1 MLLQIIVENR
11 NDDDEIKPT
20 KKLPPAHMKSYLVT
34 SSPDQKQLFWSLEL
48 NGKTISLRFDT
59 KDGQV
64 KTEEKS
70 FVSEV
75 IARYEAY
82 QLILNQRDKGYHLA
96 DRITMETL
104 LKYKSA
110 PLSKLKGYY
119 TGEGDSP
126 NYILIEGDLVIDEL
140 DIDALHGKKDGLI
153 VTGNLYVD
161 GGIYNLEG
169 DYGPRLTVIGDVQ
182 ADYLF
187 AGGSEIDLDGK
198 TYIHNLVLGHYNHG
212 SLDASGIAMVS
223 INSDHSLRFSG
234 QIDYEYDTYGGFDE
248 EREEGFPS
256 LRQAMG
262 NDFNDLIYKYGLDEN
277 KLMALFIN
285 DKKRA
290 LKFLKNI
297 LDANKA
303 GQLDLLKV
311 MKNGEAIKDIKE
323 PTEEIQLAAVKQD
336 GMAIEYIASPS
347 EAVKIAAV
355 SSNCHALELIENPSE
370 EVQLAAVKSLGYGP
384 VALQY
389 IKNPS
394 KNVIIQAV
402 ETDSNAIEYIKNPSE
417 ALQLLAVSKGSYNT
431 SIQYIKDPSE
441 KVQLA
446 AVKVHGGAIRYIKN
460 PSERVQLE
468 AVKESGFH
476 IENIRN
482 PSEVVKLAAVKSY
495 GPAIEKIKKPSDEMK
510 LAAVMQKGSSIKFI
524 DNPSEEVKLAAV
536 RQDGSAIALIKNPSE
551 KIQMAAMQA
560 NLYSF
565 DDIKNPTEKV
575 KETYQRWEICE
586 KHISDATYTS
596 KDKSEEKQLLL
607 RKAIEQC
614 PDYHDGYLQYAKY
627 LTYTRKEYDEAEKY
641 FKKGIEICPTCG
653 QLYFEYG
660 KFLYNVRN
668 QIDTAENNYI
678 KAVEMYDGHDE
689 LLFQYALFLVNARK
703 DYEKAKI
710 YTQKA
715 LEEIRG
721 LRNNPNYSINHAQV
735 VLITGHRSDA
745 DYHIDIAIDSDEPA
759 AQLEGWFY
767 RLAHYPQYFEEAQ
780 KELDRLLADG
790 HRSIGWN
797 LDGNIERAKKDG
809 FKDIQLLKDYAKKIT
824 SE

>member
-1 MLLQIIVENR
+1 
-11 NDDDEIKPT
+11 
-20 KKLPPAHMKSYLVT
+20 MKSYLVT

-110 PLSKLKGYY
+110 PLSKLKDYY

-187 AGGSEIDLDGK
+187 AGGSEIDLHGK

-212 SLDASGIAMVS
+212 YLDASGMAMVS
-223 INSDHSLRFSG
+223 IKSDHSLGFSG
-234 QIDYEYDTYGGFDE
+234 QIDYKYDTYGGFDE

-262 NDFNDLIYKYGLDEN
+262 NDFDDLIYEDGLDEN
-277 KLMALFIN
+277 KLMALVIS
-285 DKKRA
+285 DTQRA

-303 GQLDLLKV
+303 GQPDLLKV
-311 MKNGEAIKDIKE
+311 MKNGEAIKDIKN
-323 PTEEIQLAAVKQD
+323 PTEEIQLAAVKQN
-336 GMAIEYIASPS
+336 GKVLEYITSPS

-355 SSNCHALELIENPSE
+355 SNNCYALGLIENPSE
-370 EVQLAAVKSLGYGP
+370 EVQLAAVKSVGYES

-402 ETDSNAIEYIKNPSE
+402 EADSDALEYIKNPSE
-417 ALQLLAVSKGSYNT
+417 ALQLLAVSKDTYNT
-431 SIQYIKDPSE
+431 SVQYIKNPNE
-441 KVQLA
+441 NVQLA
-446 AVKVHGGAIRYIKN
+446 AVKQYGGAIRYIKN

-468 AVKESGFH
+468 AVNQSGIH
-476 IENIRN
+476 IEDIRN
-482 PSEVVKLAAVKSY
+482 PSEKIKLAAVKEHGS
-495 GPAIEKIKKPSDEMK
+495 AIKKIKNPSEKMK
-510 LAAVMQKGSSIKFI
+510 LAAVMQDGTSIEFI
-524 DNPSEEVKLAAV
+524 DNPSEVIKIAAV
-536 RQDGSAIALIKNPSE
+536 KQSSYVIETLQDPSHDVQMAAILKNPS
-551 KIQMAAMQA
+551 
-560 NLYSF
+560 SF
-565 DDIKNPTEKV
+565 EDIKTPTEKV
-575 KETYQRWEICE
+575 KETYQRLKVCE
-586 KHISDATYTS
+586 KHISDATCNC
-596 KDKSEEKQLLL
+596 KDKSEEKQSLL
-607 RKAIEQC
+607 RKAIDQC

-627 LTYTRKEYDEAEKY
+627 LTYTRKDYDEAEKY
-641 FKKGIEICPTCG
+641 FKKGIEVCPTCG

-660 KFLYNVRN
+660 KFLYDVRN

-678 KAVEMYDGHDE
+678 KAVEMRDSYDD
-689 LLFQYALFLVNARK
+689 LLFQYGLFLVNVRK

-710 YTQKA
+710 FTRKA
-715 LEEIRG
+715 VEESRG
-721 LRNNPNYSINHAQV
+721 VSSNPVYSINYAQV

-745 DYHIDIAIDSDEPA
+745 DYHIEIAIDSDEPS

-790 HRSIGWN
+790 HRSIDWN

-824 SE
+824 SK